1 MTLILNG
8 TDNSATT
15 PAVTGTDP
23 DTGVFF
29 PAANVVA
36 FSTSGSE
43 DARFD
48 SAGNLLIGTTS
59 QAPLVGAGKYL
70 TLYNTSNTTLSI
82 QSVDSNNDRN
92 ATLELL
98 SSGAGG
104 SSSQLVYGDT
114 RTVSSTQ
121 SPLVFASYYSLTRAE
136 TLRLN
141 TTGNLVLK
149 GGNVNATGV
158 GVSFPA
164 TQVASSDAN
173 CLDDYEEGTWTPT
186 ASADTAPTG
195 VTYSIRSGFYRK
207 VGQLVTVTLRMVMT
221 SYGTGGSGSFIVA
234 GLPFTCLNMG
244 LNIPCGGFYEDN
256 PGMPSG
262 RTWAVPQANG
272 NTTNISLIAAGNAV
286 GATTMTYANISAG
299 NDISIGLTYFSDT

>member
-15 PAVTGTDP
+15 PAVTGTDT

-36 FSTSGSE
+36 FSTSGTE

-82 QSVDSNNDRN
+82 QAVDSGNDRN

-104 SSSQLVYGDT
+104 SISQFVYGDT

-121 SPLVFASYYSLTRAE
+121 SPLVFASYYSLTREE

-164 TQVASSDAN
+164 TQVASTDAN
-173 CLDDYEEGTWTPT
+173 CLDDYEEGTWTPVIT
-186 ASADTAPTG
+186 GSGTNPTVSYTNQRG
-195 VTYSIRSGFYRK
+195 RYTKTGRSVSVICQISTGS
-207 VGQLVTVTLRMVMT
+207 L
-221 SYGTGGSGSFIVA
+221 SGGSGDLRIS
-234 GLPFTCLNMG
+234 GLPFAS
-244 LNIPCGGFYEDN
+244 GF
-256 PGMPSG
+256 P
-262 RTWAVPQANG
+262 TWAGGAMAYAS
-272 NTTNISLIAAGNAV
+272 TTSITAPISVMIATGDTYCSFWNPSFAV
-286 GATTMTYANISAG
+286 LTLGTIS
-299 NDISIGLTYFSDT
+299 GLDWYFSATYIV

>member
-1 MTLILNG
+1 MALILNG

-15 PAVTGTDP
+15 PAVTGTDT

-29 PAANVVA
+29 PTANVVA
-36 FSTSGSE
+36 FSTSGTE

-59 QAPLVGAGKYL
+59 QAPLVGVGKYL

-82 QSVDSNNDRN
+82 QSVDSGNDRN

-104 SSSQLVYGDT
+104 SISQFIYGDT

-121 SPLVFASYYSLTRAE
+121 SPLVFASYYSLTRTE
-136 TLRLN
+136 RLRLN
-141 TTGNLVLK
+141 TTGNLVLQ
-149 GGNVNATGV
+149 GGNINATGV

-173 CLDDYEEGTWTPT
+173 CLDDYEEGTFTPT
-186 ASADTAPTG
+186 AFGNTSAGTTVYGSQIGSYTKIGRQVTITVALQYSSLTGTGELRFGNFPFAINGSEYTGSIMTDNLNWTAGTSIVLYGIPGSTSSVIFGSADDTAWSPQQCVNETA
-195 VTYSIRSGFYRK
+195 GFR
-207 VGQLVTVTLRMVMT
+207 
-221 SYGTGGSGSFIVA
+221 
-234 GLPFTCLNMG
+234 FT
-244 LNIPCGGFYEDN
+244 
-256 PGMPSG
+256 
-262 RTWAVPQANG
+262 
-272 NTTNISLIAAGNAV
+272 
-286 GATTMTYANISAG
+286 
-299 NDISIGLTYFSDT
+299 LTYFTS